1 MNKKDVKELVENKL
15 LPLAEKEIKEKGI
28 FHLYIYKDKDKFTC
42 IDNQDEFTRSQ
53 WNNLNNMLIRK
64 LKRRYDF
71 IWDRGDCDEDPVQI
85 FFINKYDKELFD
97 SLKNKVDTFEYVW
110 YYDGRNVDT
119 LEMVEN
125 TDYLSKQSEIIK
137 LIKKEKE
144 NKYENDFIFN
154 QEVEIIYLD
163 LIDYINDTRSND
175 EKNI

>member
-1 MNKKDVKELVENKL
+1 MNKKDIKELVEKKL

-28 FHLYIYKDKDKFTC
+28 FHLYIYKDRDKFTF
-42 IDNQDEFTRSQ
+42 IDNQDEFNRSN

-71 IWDRGDCDEDPVQI
+71 IWDRGDCDDDPVQI

-97 SLKNKVDTFEYVW
+97 SLKNKVDTSEYIW
-110 YYDGRNVDT
+110 YYDDRNIDT
-119 LEMVEN
+119 LEMIKN
-125 TDYLSKQSEIIK
+125 TDYPSRQSKIIK

-144 NKYENDFIFN
+144 DKYKDDFIFN
-154 QEVEIIYLD
+154 QEVEIVYLD
-163 LIDYINDTRSND
+163 LIDYINEKRENN